1 MKKRRA
7 IISKLTAA
15 SLLFSL
21 LGQYAI
27 PVLAQEPP
35 DEAEKQYII
44 VAENTETYQEIA
56 EEVSEDITAQADVLD
71 DNNVIVAE
79 LASDTADALSENSG
93 LIVEEDIT
101 ISASLMEDELPEPS
115 AEALAAKEE
124 ITQKKKEIYARLRE
138 AKADAA
144 EDSGYEWNMQ
154 AIHAD
159 ELSPGQ
165 AAEQQKV
172 KVAVL
177 DSGVDYVTGLNLAGY
192 VNLIEEEEELSPIFQ
207 DSTGHGTAIAG
218 IIAGNGENGVRG
230 VAPDVE
236 LYSVK
241 ALGDQNSAPLS
252 RIIQGIYWCIEHDM
266 DIINM
271 SFGTPVCS
279 RALEKA
285 VEDAY
290 AANILMV
297 AASGNTGG
305 TVEYPAAFPQVL
317 AVAATA
323 PTAELSDFSNTGE
336 ELDVAAPG
344 EKIRTT
350 GFFNGNV
357 VTGGTSIAVPHV
369 TGTAAL
375 LWERDLSKSN
385 EFIRQLIR
393 YSAIDLPDTDDC
405 GLLDAAFALENYD
418 CFAQNYHPES
428 LPDESVLPENTQT
441 PESFEY
447 VETDDAYV
455 EGRWKGPQHEE
466 VIDKSGSTL
475 GFSADAIAVIKKGA
489 TYPDHSDLKFCSENP
504 RWHGGTVSEFGTE
517 FKDNNYAAAAE
528 IVSIIALY
536 NGDVS
541 SVSPGD
547 VMGAT
552 DKLYTMLTNDI
563 KAMDF
568 NSILTNNTKTN
579 RKYFLYGC
587 AIHGLTDIFAHSA
600 TTADGVFIGHRF
612 IYSNKADD
620 INSYPR
626 RYIVASK
633 LAEIS
638 MAMLLSNTYLDGSDI
653 ANALDEAYGKGTYK
667 IIKLKKY
674 INNNGVDDP
683 ILDKVNIPF
692 ASITLIKKDNS
703 NL

>member
-44 VAENTETYQEIA
+44 VAENTETYQDIA

-177 DSGVDYVTGLNLAGY
+177 DSGVDFVTGLNLAGY

-375 LWERDLSKSN
+375 LWERDLTKSN

-393 YSAIDLPDTDDC
+393 YSAIALPDTDDC

-489 TYPDHSDLKFCSENP
+489 TYPDGKDTGINKCSANP
-504 RWHGGTVSEFGTE
+504 RWHGGTVTIDGKEHE
-517 FKDNNYAAAAE
+517 HNNYAAAAE
-528 IVSIIALY
+528 YVTLVALAGGKVSTVTQYDVLGLDGDLY
-536 NGDVS
+536 K
-541 SVSPGD
+541 
-547 VMGAT
+547 
-552 DKLYTMLTNDI
+552 KLKTDI
-563 KAMDF
+563 KSMDF
-568 NSILTNNTKTN
+568 DSILTTNTKTN

-600 TTADGVFIGHRF
+600 TNPDGVYLGHKYKYDDRT
-612 IYSNKADD
+612 DD
-620 INSYPR
+620 IEFYKR

-638 MAMLLSNTYLDGSDI
+638 LDMLLNDVYTNGIDI
-653 ANALDEAYGKGTYK
+653 IEALNEAYGPGTYK
-667 IIKLKKY
+667 IINLKKY
-674 INNNGVDDP
+674 VNENGYDEP
-683 ILDKVNIPF
+683 ILKKVNINF
-692 ASITLIKKDNS
+692 DKNVLKFKK
-703 NL
+703 